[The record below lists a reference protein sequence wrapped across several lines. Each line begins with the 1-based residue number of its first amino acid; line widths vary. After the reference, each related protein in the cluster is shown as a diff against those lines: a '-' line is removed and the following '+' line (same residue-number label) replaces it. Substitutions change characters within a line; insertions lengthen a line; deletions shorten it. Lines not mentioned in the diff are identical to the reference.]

1 MHLERFCNAVLAT
14 PSHRKGLGSPCL
26 TNMEFSSLPK
36 EHPARL
42 LLSQARSCPS
52 IRLSSHRRAPPLI
65 VDSSLP
71 KQPPLLYSLPRKN
84 VPPASK
90 NVPLQVPPLQPP
102 LDAGHLPRPPRGA
115 DRLPRRQGRRICHP
129 CTCSSPGQKKKEER
143 HANHT
148 AVPRRPGYPSPPR
161 PAWYGQNLDRREWL
175 PIWSA
180 VTGQTDD

>member
-1 MHLERFCNAVLAT
+1 MHLERLCSAVLAT
-14 PSHRKGLGSPCL
+14 PSRRKGLGSPCL

-129 CTCSSPGQKKKEER
+129 CTCSSPGQKKKKKKGMLITPQFLEDPDTR
-143 HANHT
+143 APL
-148 AVPRRPGYPSPPR
+148 ARLGKGRI
-161 PAWYGQNLDRREWL
+161 L
-175 PIWSA
+175 
-180 VTGQTDD
+180 TDVSGFRSGVR